1 MPPRF
6 KNGKKLPAA
15 IALQPFG
22 GGHTMCPVRHF
33 ARAEIKAFLA
43 LVLVSLDITIL
54 SEDSSG
60 KKVEGDVPIS
70 VKGPG
75 FPGFAQARAGL
86 GALPPFQKV
95 PFKIKLK
102 Q

>member
-1 MPPRF
+1 
-6 KNGKKLPAA
+6 
-15 IALQPFG
+15 
-22 GGHTMCPVRHF
+22 MCPGRHF

-54 SEDSSG
+54 SNDSG
-60 KKVEGDVPIS
+60 ETKVEDVPIS